1 VKFSERLAKRVE
13 CHTDEADFQSLDA
26 FVGTPLGKSDADFYD
41 WDMKTCIIYARVST
55 DKQEVSVDAQVAK
68 GREWAKLHQME
79 VIGEFTDVASGAKDS
94 RQGMESA
101 VKQACKEKATL
112 VCYSLSR
119 LSRSTIK
126 AIELIT
132 QLTKC
137 GCKFVSLT
145 DGELE
150 TVTPQGEFMVTI
162 YASVAQLERRMIGQR
177 TATALRFLRSKGQNI
192 YSKIPYGWD
201 LNGKM
206 LIKNESEQKVIAR
219 IVALR
224 IDGLSLGEIAKTLND
239 EGIKSKQNKRF
250 GRGTIHSL
258 VKRELKAETVAA

>member
-1 VKFSERLAKRVE
+1 
-13 CHTDEADFQSLDA
+13 
-26 FVGTPLGKSDADFYD
+26 
-41 WDMKTCIIYARVST
+41 MKTCIIYARVST
-55 DKQEVSVDAQVAK
+55 DKQEVSVDAQLAK
-68 GREWAKLHQME
+68 GREWAKLHQFE
-79 VIGEFTDVASGAKDS
+79 VVGEFTDVASGAKDS
-94 RQGMESA
+94 RQGMESS
-101 VKQACKEKATL
+101 VKLACKEKATL

-126 AIELIT
+126 SIELIT

-177 TATALRFLRSKGQNI
+177 TATALRYLRSKGQNI

-201 LNGKM
+201 LKDGKM
-206 LIKNESEQKVIAR
+206 LVKNEDEQKVIAR
-219 IVALR
+219 IVAMK
-224 IDGLSLGEIAKTLND
+224 IDGLSLGEIADKLNA
-239 EGIKSKQNKRF
+239 EGIPTKQGKLW
-250 GRGTIHSL
+250 GRGTL
-258 VKRELKAETVAA
+258 FALLKREMTTETVAA

>member
-1 VKFSERLAKRVE
+1 MPHIKSAVWR
-13 CHTDEADFQSLDA
+13 
-26 FVGTPLGKSDADFYD
+26 TPLGKADAVFYD
-41 WDMKTCIIYARVST
+41 LGMKICIIYARVST
-55 DKQEVSVDAQVAK
+55 DKQEVSIPAQLEK

-79 VIGEFTDVASGAKDS
+79 ILAEYTDIMTGAKDS
-94 RQGMESA
+94 RKGMESA
-101 VKQACKEKATL
+101 VKQACKGKATL

-162 YASVAQLERRMIGQR
+162 YASVALLERRMIGQR
-177 TATALRFLRSKGQNI
+177 TTTALRYMLSKGQNI

-206 LIKNESEQKVIAR
+206 LVKNEQEQKVIAR
-219 IVALR
+219 IIDLRVA
-224 IDGLSLGEIAKTLND
+224 GNNFLGQIAQKLNA
-239 EGIKSKQNKRF
+239 EGVQTKQSKKW
-250 GRGTIHSL
+250 GRGTVYAL
-258 VKRELKAETVAA
+258 LKREMKTETVAA

>member
-1 VKFSERLAKRVE
+1 
-13 CHTDEADFQSLDA
+13 
-26 FVGTPLGKSDADFYD
+26 
-41 WDMKTCIIYARVST
+41 MKNCIIYARVST
-55 DKQEVSVDAQVAK
+55 DKQEVSVDAQISK
-68 GREWAKLHQME
+68 GREWAKLHHFE

-94 RQGMESA
+94 RHGMESA

-177 TATALRFLRSKGQNI
+177 TATALRYMLSKGQNI

-201 LNGKM
+201 LDGKM
-206 LIKNESEQKVIAR
+206 LTKNESEQKVIAR

-224 IDGLSLGEIAKTLND
+224 NDGLSLGEIAKTLNS
-239 EGIKSKQNKRF
+239 EGILTKQLKIW
-250 GRGTIHSL
+250 GRGTL
-258 VKRELKAETVAA
+258 FALLKREMKMEVEAA

>member
-1 VKFSERLAKRVE
+1 
-13 CHTDEADFQSLDA
+13 
-26 FVGTPLGKSDADFYD
+26 
-41 WDMKTCIIYARVST
+41 MKTCIIYSRVST
-55 DKQEVSVDAQVAK
+55 DKQEVSIDAQIAK

-101 VKQACKEKATL
+101 VKLACKEKATL

-132 QLTKC
+132 QLTNCK
-137 GCKFVSLT
+137 CKFVSLT

-177 TATALRFLRSKGQNI
+177 TATALRYLRSKGQNTH
-192 YSKIPYGWD
+192 SKIPYGWD
-201 LNGKM
+201 LKDGKM
-206 LIKNESEQKVIAR
+206 LVKNEVEQVVIAQ
-219 IVALR
+219 I
-224 IDGLSLGEIAKTLND
+224 IDVRAAGKSLGEIADKLNS
-239 EGIKSKQNKRF
+239 EGVQTKQSKKW
-250 GRGTIHSL
+250 GRGTVYAL
-258 VKRELKAETVAA
+258 VKREMKSETVAA

>member
-1 VKFSERLAKRVE
+1 
-13 CHTDEADFQSLDA
+13 
-26 FVGTPLGKSDADFYD
+26 
-41 WDMKTCIIYARVST
+41 MKTCIIYARVST
-55 DKQEVSVDAQVAK
+55 DKQEVSVDAQIAK
-68 GREWAKLHQME
+68 GREWAKLHQFE
-79 VIGEFTDVASGAKDS
+79 VIGEFTDVASGAKDT

-206 LIKNESEQKVIAR
+206 LVKNDSEQKVIAR
-219 IVALR
+219 IIALR
-224 IDGLSLGEIAKTLND
+224 VDGQSLGDIAQKMNS
-239 EGIKSKQNKRF
+239 EGILTKQSKKW
-250 GRGTIHSL
+250 GRGTL
-258 VKRELKAETVAA
+258 YALLKREMKTEVEAA

>member
-1 VKFSERLAKRVE
+1 
-13 CHTDEADFQSLDA
+13 
-26 FVGTPLGKSDADFYD
+26 
-41 WDMKTCIIYARVST
+41 MKTCIIYARVST
-55 DKQEVSVDAQVAK
+55 DKQEVSVDAQIAK

-101 VKQACKEKATL
+101 VKLACKEKATL

-132 QLTKC
+132 QLSKC
-137 GCKFVSLT
+137 GSKFFSLT

-150 TVTPQGEFMVTI
+150 NLTPQGEFMLTI

-177 TATALRFLRSKGQNI
+177 TATALRYLRSKGQNI
-192 YSKIPYGWD
+192 YSKIPYGWN
-201 LNGKM
+201 LHGKM
-206 LIKNESEQKVIAR
+206 LVKNEQEQNVIAR
-219 IVALR
+219 IISLR
-224 IDGLSLGEIAKTLND
+224 IDGASLGEIADKLNS
-239 EGIKSKQNKRF
+239 EGVKSKQNKKF

-258 VKRELKAETVAA
+258 VKREMKIETVAA